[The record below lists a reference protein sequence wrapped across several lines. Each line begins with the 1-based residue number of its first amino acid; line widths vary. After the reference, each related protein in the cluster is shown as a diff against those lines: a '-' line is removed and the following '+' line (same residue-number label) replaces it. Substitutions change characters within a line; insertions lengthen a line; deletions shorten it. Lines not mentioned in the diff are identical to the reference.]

1 MLDGAIRGESG
12 CFLRADEQNWKAL
25 ANLLTERREPI
36 DPRGAVGFLRL
47 T

>member
-12 CFLRADEQNWKAL
+12 CFLRADEQNWDAPADL
-25 ANLLTERREPI
+25 VTERRERP
-36 DPRGAVGFLRL
+36 DPRGVAGFLGL